1 MKKSGQLPFLTL
13 ILFSCL
19 VILCDIELH
28 AENIAATGDVDYQL
42 SINDFETYGEATGIG
57 LKVASDS
64 NSRPIETATTTPIQ
78 LLLLSEGQ
86 APNIAFV
93 TSSTFNGDLGSITG
107 ADQICQNQA
116 EAAGLPINTYVAWLS
131 TPSINAVDRLGKARG
146 WVRVDGK
153 PFADTLADISAGRMF
168 YPLRVDEYG
177 NFDDTSWGNVW
188 TGNINW
194 AGHGESCSSW
204 TSSDRQGKGECGASD
219 GMGYV
224 FKDFGSLSCMDL
236 ARLYCFGVDK
246 NARVKIDPTVGR
258 IAFITRDSWV
268 SGGGAA
274 AADQLCQ
281 DEATQAGLSG
291 TFKAML
297 ATDGASAESR
307 FNLDGNPWVRP
318 DGVVIA
324 TTGAEL
330 FRSDYIDSAIY
341 QSADGLSYY
350 ANYGV
355 WTGALDPTTAGAS
368 DTTCKDWTDSGD
380 ENTAISGTSGFTAQK
395 KFFAFDSANQCS
407 ATWLHLYCLQD

>member
-1 MKKSGQLPFLTL
+1 MKKSGLLPFLTP

-19 VILCDIELH
+19 VIVCDIELQ
-28 AENIAATGDVDYQL
+28 AESIVATEEVDYQL
-42 SINDFETYGEATGIG
+42 GINDFETYREATGSG
-57 LKVASDS
+57 VKVASDS
-64 NSRPIETATTTPIQ
+64 NSRPIETAITTPIQ
-78 LLLLSEGQ
+78 LLLLSDEE
-86 APNIAFV
+86 AANIAFV
-93 TSSTFNGDLGSITG
+93 TSSTFSGDLGSISG

-116 EAAGLPINTYVAWLS
+116 VAAGLPINTYVAWLS
-131 TPSINAVDRLGKARG
+131 TPSIKAVDRMGSARG

-168 YPLRVDEYG
+168 HPLRVDEYG
-177 NFDDTSWGNVW
+177 NFDDTSWGYVW

-194 AGHGESCSSW
+194 AGQGESCSSW
-204 TSSDRQGKGECGASD
+204 TSSDRQSMGEYGTSD

-224 FKDFGSLSCMDL
+224 FRDFGSLSCREL
-236 ARLYCFGVDK
+236 ARLYCFGVDN
-246 NARVKIDPTVGR
+246 NARVKVAPTVGR
-258 IAFITRDSWV
+258 IAFLTRESWV
-268 SGGGAA
+268 SGGGVA

-281 DEATQAGLSG
+281 NEATQAGLSG

-307 FNLDGNPWVRP
+307 FNLDGFPWVRP

-324 TTGAEL
+324 ATGAEL

-355 WTGALDPTTAGAS
+355 WTGAIDPTTAGTS
-368 DTTCKDWTDSGD
+368 DTTCKNWTDSGD
-380 ENTAISGTSGFTAQK
+380 ENTAISGRSGFTAQK
-395 KFFAFDSANQCS
+395 KFFAFDSDKQCS
-407 ATWLHLYCLQD
+407 ATAIHLYCLQD